1 LGQGLAFGMKI
12 AIVGASGH
20 GYTTIKGAKHY
31 PDVTGDI
38 VGIAPGSPGESIS
51 AITGYLER
59 EGYQPGVFD
68 HWQEMLVQCEPDIVV
83 VNPHFFDHEQVAL
96 AVISAGRHLFV
107 EKPLAL
113 TLRGFEK
120 IRSAYQAS
128 SVELAAM
135 LNMRYEPAMR
145 TAWKAIQVGRIGEVR
160 SLHVQKSYKLGTRPD
175 FYKHRS
181 TSGGLIPWV
190 GCHGIDMIA
199 FLSGKA
205 FLNVNAASSAKN
217 NRSHGDLETSA
228 SMFFRLSDEIIAT
241 AQVDYFRPE
250 SASGHDDDRARVV
263 GTKGIIEV
271 RHGKCL
277 LLSDDDGL
285 GDHGALDFAE
295 HSEAS
300 AVELPL
306 ERPASLFADFMAQC
320 AGVGVCDI
328 TAEESLENTRVSLLT
343 RAAADTGQQ
352 VALSD

>member
-1 LGQGLAFGMKI
+1 MKI

>member
-1 LGQGLAFGMKI
+1 MKI

-20 GYTTIKGAKHY
+20 GYTSIKGAKQH
-31 PDVTGDI
+31 PSVTGDI
-38 VGIAPGSPGESIS
+38 VGIAPGTPDESIS
-51 AITGYLER
+51 EITGYLER

-83 VNPHFFDHEQVAL
+83 VNPHFSNHEQIAL
-96 AVISAGRHLFV
+96 AVISEGRHLFV

-120 IRSAYQAS
+120 IESAYQAS

-175 FYKHRS
+175 FYKYRS

-250 SASGHDDDRARVV
+250 SALGHGDDRARVV

-271 RHGKCL
+271 RQGKCL
-277 LLSDDDGL
+277 LLSDDGKF
-285 GDHGALDFAE
+285 GDHGELDSVE
-295 HSEAS
+295 RSGAS

-306 ERPASLFADFMAQC
+306 EKPASLFADFMAQC

-343 RAAADTGQQ
+343 RTAADTGQQ
-352 VALSD
+352 IALSD

>member
-1 LGQGLAFGMKI
+1 MKI

-20 GYTTIKGAKHY
+20 GYTAIKGAKQH

-51 AITGYLER
+51 AITTYLER
-59 EGYQPGVFD
+59 EGFQPGVFD
-68 HWQEMLVQCEPDIVV
+68 HWQEMLVQCQPDIVV
-83 VNPHFFDHEQVAL
+83 VNPHFSDHEQIAL
-96 AVISAGRHLFV
+96 AVISQGRHLFV
-107 EKPLAL
+107 EKPIAL
-113 TLRGFEK
+113 NMLGFEK
-120 IRSAYQAS
+120 IRACYQAS

-135 LNMRYEPAMR
+135 LNMRYEAAMR
-145 TAWKAIQVGRIGEVR
+145 TAWKAIQVGRIGDVR

-181 TSGGLIPWV
+181 TFGGLIPWV
-190 GCHGIDMIA
+190 GCHAIDMIA

-205 FLNVNAASSAKN
+205 FLNVNAASSAKT

-228 SMFFRLSDEIIAT
+228 SMFFRLSDETFAT

-271 RHGKCL
+271 RQGKCL
-277 LLSDDDGL
+277 LLSDDCGPDDRGR
-285 GDHGALDFAE
+285 LDSNE
-295 HSEAS
+295 HSWAS

-306 ERPASLFADFMAQC
+306 AQPASLFADFMAQC
-320 AGVGVCDI
+320 AGIGVCDI
-328 TAEESLENTRVSLLT
+328 TAEESLDNTRISLLT
-343 RAAADTGQQ
+343 RESADTGQQ
-352 VALSD
+352 IALSD